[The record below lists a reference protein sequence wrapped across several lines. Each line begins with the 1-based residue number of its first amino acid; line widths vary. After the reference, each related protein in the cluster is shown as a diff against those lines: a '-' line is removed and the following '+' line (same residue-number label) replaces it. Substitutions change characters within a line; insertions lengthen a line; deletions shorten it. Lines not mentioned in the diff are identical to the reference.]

1 MTGDQVCQVTVNG
14 KRMPDLVFTD
24 QNMTY
29 EIPSAPYQM
38 IELELS
44 CNFYVAN
51 AKETRGE
58 EKLAMIVTINAE

>member
-1 MTGDQVCQVTVNG
+1 
-14 KRMPDLVFTD
+14 MPDLVFMD